1 MRCSSRSESTSF
13 EVSLRGS
20 LSSRRSVAYLSTTGF
35 NKEGTSDEDRFAT
48 LQSMLLYQ
56 LLGLFHRDE
65 QRKLMIYLRLGARP
79 DLSLTSTERI
89 LSHTFHGALVSMLRQ
104 LELPRKIKERQL
116 ARPHQLMQGAE
127 LDTAWKAWIEVETWR
142 R

>member
-1 MRCSSRSESTSF
+1 MKPLRSGQ
-13 EVSLRGS
+13 VANYQSL
-20 LSSRRSVAYLSTTGF
+20 GF

-65 QRKLMIYLRLGARP
+65 QREFVSPLSQFSARADLRRVH
-79 DLSLTSTERI
+79 TERI

-104 LELPRKIKERQL
+104 LELPRKIKEKQL
-116 ARPHQLMQGAE
+116 VRPHHSMQGAE
-127 LDTAWKAWIEVETWR
+127 LESAWKAWIEVETWR